1 MTITRT
7 IFNNAAIFDGVSA
20 ELRGGQ
26 SVVVEDG
33 RIVEVRAGSASVAAD
48 QVIDVAG
55 RTLMPG
61 LIDLHAHPC
70 LADVVAPRAVTLRTE
85 EVALY
90 AAKILRQSLMRGFT
104 TLRDAG
110 GTDAIYR
117 RLIEDGTIEGPRLY
131 PSGRFI
137 TMTGGHGD
145 MRDPKDRALVSCCGG
160 ALHKRFLSI
169 ADGADEVRKAVREE
183 LRRGAVQIK
192 MFLSGGVMSPT
203 GFIDQLQYTPAE
215 IRAAVE
221 EAEAQ
226 RAYVL
231 AHCHPDGAI
240 RRAAECG
247 VRSIEHASFIT
258 EETARFVAETGCYA
272 VPTLAV
278 AKALEVE
285 GERIGISA
293 ANRAKLNGVFE
304 PMLRS
309 LEYMKRA
316 GVKMGFGTDV
326 SGQLQYRQCSE
337 FSLRAEVL
345 TPHDILVSATSMAA
359 EIMREDGHLGIIA
372 PGAHADILVIDGN
385 PLDDI
390 RILDRDGAALSVIMK
405 AGRFHK
411 NTIRGG

>member
-1 MTITRT
+1 MNAGRL
-7 IFNNAAIFDGVSA
+7 IFSNASVFDGVTA
-20 ELRGGQ
+20 ELLDGH
-26 SVVVEDG
+26 SVVVEEG
-33 RIVEVRAGSASVAAD
+33 RIVELREGAASVSAD
-48 QVIDVAG
+48 QVIDIAG

-70 LADVVAPRAVTLRTE
+70 LADVLAPRAVTLRTE

-90 AAKILRQSLMRGFT
+90 AARILRQSLMRGFT

-110 GTDAIYR
+110 GTDSIYR

-145 MRDPKDRALVSCCGG
+145 MRDPGDRAPVSCCGG
-160 ALHKRFLSI
+160 ALHERFLSI
-169 ADGADEVRKAVREE
+169 ADGPDEVRKAVREE
-183 LRRGAVQIK
+183 LRRGATQIK

-258 EETARFVAETGCYA
+258 EETARFVAETGCYT

-278 AKALEVE
+278 AKALEQE
-285 GERIGISA
+285 GERIGISP
-293 ANRAKLNGVFE
+293 ANRDKLKGVFE
-304 PMLRS
+304 PMLKS

-345 TPHDILVSATSMAA
+345 SPHDILVSATSMAA
-359 EIMREDGHLGIIA
+359 EIMREDGRLGVIA
-372 PGAHADILVIDGN
+372 PGAQADILVVDGN
-385 PLDDI
+385 PLEDI
-390 RILDRDGAALSVIMK
+390 RILDRDGAALSMIMK

-411 NTIRGG
+411 KSI

>member
-1 MTITRT
+1 MNAGRL
-7 IFNNAAIFDGVSA
+7 IFSNASVFDGVTA
-20 ELRGGQ
+20 ELLDGH
-26 SVVVEDG
+26 SVVVEEG
-33 RIVEVRAGSASVAAD
+33 RIVELREGAASVSAD
-48 QVIDVAG
+48 QVIDIAG

-70 LADVVAPRAVTLRTE
+70 LADVLAPRAVTLRTE

-90 AAKILRQSLMRGFT
+90 AARILRQSLMRGFT

-110 GTDAIYR
+110 GTDSIYR

-145 MRDPKDRALVSCCGG
+145 MRDPGDRAPVSCCGG
-160 ALHKRFLSI
+160 ALHERFLSI
-169 ADGADEVRKAVREE
+169 ADGPDEVRKAVREE
-183 LRRGAVQIK
+183 LRRGATQIK

-278 AKALEVE
+278 AKALELE
-285 GERIGISA
+285 GERIGISP
-293 ANRAKLNGVFE
+293 ANRDKLKGVFE
-304 PMLRS
+304 PMLKS

-345 TPHDILVSATSMAA
+345 SPHDILVSATSMAA
-359 EIMREDGHLGIIA
+359 EIIREDGRLGVIA
-372 PGAHADILVIDGN
+372 PGAQADILVVDGN
-385 PLDDI
+385 PLEDI
-390 RILDRDGAALSVIMK
+390 RILDRDGAALSMIMK

-411 NTIRGG
+411 KSI

>member
-1 MTITRT
+1 MNAGRL
-7 IFNNAAIFDGVSA
+7 IFSNASVFDGVTA
-20 ELRGGQ
+20 ELLDGH
-26 SVVVEDG
+26 SVVVEEG
-33 RIVEVRAGSASVAAD
+33 RIVELRDGAASVSAD
-48 QVIDVAG
+48 QVIDIAG

-70 LADVVAPRAVTLRTE
+70 LADVLAPRAVTLRTE

-90 AAKILRQSLMRGFT
+90 AARILRQSLMRGFT

-110 GTDAIYR
+110 GTDSIYR

-145 MRDPKDRALVSCCGG
+145 MRDPGDRAPVSCCGG
-160 ALHKRFLSI
+160 ALHERFLSI
-169 ADGADEVRKAVREE
+169 ADGPDEVRKAVREE
-183 LRRGAVQIK
+183 LRRGATQIK

-258 EETARFVAETGCYA
+258 EETARFVAETGCYT

-278 AKALEVE
+278 AKALELE
-285 GERIGISA
+285 GERIGISP
-293 ANRAKLNGVFE
+293 ANRDKLKGVFE
-304 PMLRS
+304 PMLKS

-345 TPHDILVSATSMAA
+345 SPHDILVSATSMAA
-359 EIMREDGHLGIIA
+359 EIMREDGRLGVIA
-372 PGAHADILVIDGN
+372 PGAQADILVVDGN
-385 PLDDI
+385 PLEDI

-411 NTIRGG
+411 KSI

>member
-1 MTITRT
+1 MKTTRL
-7 IFNNAAIFDGVSA
+7 IFSNAAVFDGVSA
-20 ELRGGQ
+20 ELRDGQ

-33 RIVEVRAGSASVAAD
+33 WIVEVSAGAASVGAD

-70 LADVVAPRAVTLRTE
+70 LADVVGPRAVTLRTE

-90 AAKILRQSLMRGFT
+90 AAKILRQTLMRGFT

-117 RLIEDGTIEGPRLY
+117 RLVEDGTIEGPRLY

-145 MRDPKDRALVSCCGG
+145 MRDPGDRTPVSCCGG
-160 ALHKRFLSI
+160 ALHERFLSI

-183 LRRGAVQIK
+183 LRRGATQIK

-221 EAEAQ
+221 ESEAQ

-258 EETARFVAETGCYA
+258 EETARFVAEKGAYA

-278 AKALEVE
+278 AKALQAE
-285 GERIGISA
+285 GERIGISPV
-293 ANRAKLNGVFE
+293 NRAKLSGVFE

-309 LEYMKRA
+309 IEYMKRA

-326 SGQLQYRQCSE
+326 SGQLQHRQCSE

-345 TPHDILVSATSMAA
+345 TPHDILVSATSTAA
-359 EIMREDGHLGIIA
+359 EIMRQDGRLGVIA
-372 PGAHADILVIDGN
+372 PGAEADILVVDGN
-385 PLDDI
+385 PLEDI
-390 RILDRDGAALSVIMK
+390 RILDKDGAALSVIMK

-411 NTIRGG
+411 KMI

>member
-1 MTITRT
+1 MNAGRL
-7 IFNNAAIFDGVSA
+7 IFSNASVFDGVTA
-20 ELRGGQ
+20 ELLDGH
-26 SVVVEDG
+26 SVVVEEG
-33 RIVEVRAGSASVAAD
+33 RIVELRDGAASVSAD
-48 QVIDVAG
+48 QVIDIAG

-70 LADVVAPRAVTLRTE
+70 LADVLAPRAVTLRTE

-90 AAKILRQSLMRGFT
+90 AARILRQSLMRGFT

-110 GTDAIYR
+110 GTDSIYR

-145 MRDPKDRALVSCCGG
+145 MRDPGDRAPVSCCGG
-160 ALHKRFLSI
+160 ALHERFLSI
-169 ADGADEVRKAVREE
+169 ADGPDEVRKAVREE
-183 LRRGAVQIK
+183 LRRGATQIK

-258 EETARFVAETGCYA
+258 EETARFVAEIGCYT

-278 AKALEVE
+278 AKALELE
-285 GERIGISA
+285 GERIGISP
-293 ANRAKLNGVFE
+293 ANRDKLKGVFE
-304 PMLRS
+304 PMLKS

-337 FSLRAEVL
+337 FSLRADVL
-345 TPHDILVSATSMAA
+345 SPHDILVSATSMAA
-359 EIMREDGHLGIIA
+359 EIMREDGRLGVIA
-372 PGAHADILVIDGN
+372 PGAQADILVVDGN
-385 PLDDI
+385 PLEDI
-390 RILDRDGAALSVIMK
+390 RILDRDGAALSMIMK

-411 NTIRGG
+411 KSI

>member
-1 MTITRT
+1 MNDSRF
-7 IFNNAAIFDGVSA
+7 IFSNAAVFDGVSA
-20 ELRGGQ
+20 ELRRGQ
-26 SVVVEDG
+26 TVVVEEG
-33 RIVEVRAGSASVAAD
+33 RIVEVVTGPASVAAD

-70 LADVVAPRAVTLRTE
+70 LADVRAPRAVTMQTE

-145 MRDPKDRALVSCCGG
+145 MRDPSDRAPVSCCGG
-160 ALHKRFLSI
+160 ALHERFLSI
-169 ADGADEVRKAVREE
+169 ADGPDEVRKAVREE
-183 LRRGAVQIK
+183 LRRGATQIK

-258 EETARFVAETGCYA
+258 EDTARFVAEKGCYT

-278 AKALEVE
+278 AKALQAE

-293 ANRAKLNGVFE
+293 VNRAKLEGVFE
-304 PMLRS
+304 PMLKS

-326 SGQLQYRQCSE
+326 SGQLQYLQCSE

-345 TPHDILVSATSMAA
+345 TPHDILVSATSVAA
-359 EIMREDGHLGIIA
+359 EIMRQDGRLGVIA
-372 PGAHADILVIDGN
+372 PGAHADILVVDGN

-390 RILDRDGAALSVIMK
+390 RILDQDGARLSVIMK
-405 AGRFHK
+405 AGRLHK
-411 NTIRGG
+411 KTI